1 MTISSQLKNLQKF
14 NEDQTKK
21 MDAVE
26 EGPDKAEKRDEL
38 DPTQDVADHN
48 LFQDKTNG
56 GQVFETFCT
65 KNYITRKNNMDYMF
79 FKVIE
84 DMKEKAIYIYANK
97 DIVYDKFRK
106 RGVNNSLAEK
116 YDENGDYWNSF
127 HGFFSLIYYLIFFA
141 IIVITFWKNQ
151 YKNYK
156 IFVYLLAFFLLSFS
170 IFPIYEKINDYFYN
184 TNRMVQLILSYSF
197 LAFIF
202 ALLNSFTNY
211 VFDVEN
217 TEGKR
222 DMFIL
227 YGVFGITTIIVFF
240 RYMVYNYGFK
250 DFVSP

>member
-1 MTISSQLKNLQKF
+1 MTLSSQLKNLHKYY
-14 NEDQTKK
+14 KSS
-21 MDAVE
+21 E
-26 EGPDKAEKRDEL
+26 ENGK
-38 DPTQDVADHN
+38 TWQDDLSGN
-48 LFQDKTNG
+48 ILNNYLFQTKTNG
-56 GQVFETFCT
+56 GPIFEKFLVDNRI
-65 KNYITRKNNMDYMF
+65 KNGNNPRNKNMDYLF

-84 DMKEKAIYIYANK
+84 DMKEKAAYIYANK
-97 DIVYDKFRK
+97 EIVYDKFRK
-106 RGVNNSLAEK
+106 RSVNNSLSEK
-116 YDENGDYWNSF
+116 YDEKGNYWNNF
-127 HGFFSLIYYLIFFA
+127 NNFFSLIYNLLFLAILI
-141 IIVITFWKNQ
+141 ITFWKKQ

-156 IFVYLLAFFLLSFS
+156 IFVYLLAFFLLSYS

-197 LAFIF
+197 LAFVF
-202 ALLNSFTNY
+202 LLLNSFTNY

-227 YGVFGITTIIVFF
+227 YGVFGVTAIIVFF